1 MTDNS
6 SGSRRIQRLEEHV
19 VNRIAAG
26 EIIIAPNNALKELL
40 ENSIDAGSTS
50 IDIVVKDG
58 GIKLLQITDNGCG
71 INKADLPILCN
82 RHTTSKLQTF
92 EDLSSIATYG
102 FRGEALASISYISH
116 LTVTTK
122 VEEEATAWRTKY
134 LQGEITPSGAAPRAV
149 AGKRGTQ
156 ITVEDLF
163 FNMPSRLRS
172 LKNKNEEFVKILD
185 VAGKYAIRS
194 EGIAISCKRSGDT
207 HPSLAIQKEMSVVDR
222 IRAVYN
228 SDIAS
233 ELLEIE
239 IPGDE
244 SIGFQGASGRI
255 TNANYS
261 SKKSI
266 PPILFI
272 NSRLVACEPLRKS
285 LIQVYGTYLPK
296 GRYPFIYLDIKIN
309 PQNVDVNVH
318 PTKREVRFL
327 YEDEIVEKI
336 AAMAEET
343 LRKVDSSR
351 SYQTQSVLP
360 GLSQTYIDTPT
371 RPPTASKQT
380 PSKPYEYKMVR
391 TDSRQQ
397 SLTSLFKAQQPST
410 PSQPQRPTDEEHG
423 EADEQ
428 ASTSNQ
434 QEGEQLENEEA
445 SSSDKPKTPTSSA
458 EPNLTL
464 REFKSVKLASIRS
477 LRSAVEASAHA
488 SLTKLFSEHTFVGIV
503 DYSRRLAAVQHK
515 VKLFLVDYAAIASEL
530 FYQIGLSDFSNFDTL
545 SLADSGISVK
555 ELVTIAMEELPTERT
570 QPDEQAIQTILAQ
583 LGSFAEM
590 LLEYFNITLEPS
602 SNNDGDL
609 ILKTI
614 PLLLRGYTPPMSKLP
629 ALFYK
634 LGTRVDWEDET
645 QCLDQILRELS
656 LFYIPESLPDD
667 LPQDPDDAAE
677 ISRLQE
683 ETREAVSDILF
694 PAFQK
699 RLIAPKT
706 LTDRVVEIANLPGLY
721 RVFERC

>member
-122 VEEEATAWRTKY
+122 VEEETTAWRTKY
-134 LQGEITPSGAAPRAV
+134 LQGEVTPAGAAPRAV

-185 VAGKYAIRS
+185 VVGKYAIRS

-309 PQNVDVNVH
+309 PHNVDVNVH

-336 AAMAEET
+336 SAITEET

-371 RPPTASKQT
+371 RQPTTSKQT

-410 PSQPQRPTDEEHG
+410 PSRPQRLSQQEEEGDEEG
-423 EADEQ
+423 Q
-428 ASTSNQ
+428 R
-434 QEGEQLENEEA
+434 EGEQHPESEET
-445 SSSDKPKTPTSSA
+445 SSSDKQKTPLSSA

-464 REFKSVKLASIRS
+464 REFKPVKLASIKS

-503 DYSRRLAAVQHK
+503 DYFRRLAAVQHK
-515 VKLFLVDYAAIASEL
+515 VKLFLVDYAAISSEL
-530 FYQIGLSDFSNFDTL
+530 FYQIGLSEFSNFDTL
-545 SLADSGISVK
+545 GLADSGISVK
-555 ELVTIAMEELPTERT
+555 ELLTIAIDELPKEHN
-570 QPDEQAIQTILAQ
+570 QPDDQAIQSMIAQ

-590 LLEYFNITLEPS
+590 LQEYFNITLEPS
-602 SNNDGDL
+602 SSNDGDL
-609 ILKTI
+609 TLKTL
-614 PLLLRGYTPPMSKLP
+614 PLFLRGYTPPMSKLP
-629 ALFYK
+629 AFFYK
-634 LGTRVDWEDET
+634 LCTRVDWEDET

-667 LPQDPDDAAE
+667 LPDDPDEAAE

-683 ETREAVSDILF
+683 ETSEIVSDILF

-699 RLIAPKT
+699 RLIAPKA